1 MNRHTTA
8 WSALYIT
15 HESPTPQV
23 FAVVAPPGAS
33 FRCRLLQYGPYVGYE
48 SHEGIQSLQGS
59 PLPGTRG
66 EGAFRIRRSQGTEA
80 GAKAEVGAGIRT
92 RIHLRRILAIF
103 SMPHTHAPFV
113 VAHFGPSVHIQVA
126 HAVS

>member
-23 FAVVAPPGAS
+23 FVAVAPSGAS
-33 FRCRLLQYGPYVGYE
+33 FGCRLPQYGPYVGYE
-48 SHEGIQSLQGS
+48 SHEGIQGLQGY
-59 PLPGTRG
+59 PLPSARG
-66 EGAFRIRRSQGTEA
+66 EGAFLIRCTKGTET
-80 GAKAEVGAGIRT
+80 GAKAEVGDGLRT
-92 RIHLRRILAIF
+92 RLHLRRIFTVF
-103 SMPHTHAPFV
+103 SKPHTHAPFV

-126 HAVS
+126 HALS